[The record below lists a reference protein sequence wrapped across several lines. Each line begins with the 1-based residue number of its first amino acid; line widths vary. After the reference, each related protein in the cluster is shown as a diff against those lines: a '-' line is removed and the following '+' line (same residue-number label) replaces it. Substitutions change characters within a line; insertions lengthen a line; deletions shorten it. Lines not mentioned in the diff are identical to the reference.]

1 MQARE
6 VDFITKL
13 RQLLTDLLITG
24 YTFFRVKASPSGE
37 NIDIEVLDPLNT
49 FVDRNP
55 DSPYVRKS
63 YRCVVRKWMTKSQ
76 ILAKYG
82 KEIIEIDSLE
92 TYGENIANLMSMNY
106 VKKVL
111 KVLKGESSRKVA

>member
-1 MQARE
+1 MGKHHPINL
-6 VDFITKL
+6 D
-13 RQLLTDLLITG
+13 G
-24 YTFFRVKASPSGE
+24 VKDEGAELS
-37 NIDIEVLDPLNT
+37 
-49 FVDRNP
+49 
-55 DSPYVRKS
+55 
-63 YRCVVRKWMTKSQ
+63 
-76 ILAKYG
+76 KYG